1 MIKMEFICKSCGR
14 QCKANIKTGPLQTH
28 CEYKSCQRER
38 VSQWQRQKIKTD
50 PEYRANQRN
59 ADRKWRES
67 HRDYWSKYRK
77 KNPKKA
83 QRNRDLQILRNKKRK
98 SRSAKKSA
106 VNPGPVIAKM
116 GELSPTNTLLNQL
129 DKVGPG
135 FYWLVPVI
143 AKMDALKVSIQVIS
157 INCE

>member
-77 KNPKKA
+77 KIQKRLKETEICRSFAIKRESPV
-83 QRNRDLQILRNKKRK
+83 LQK
-98 SRSAKKSA
+98 
-106 VNPGPVIAKM
+106 
-116 GELSPTNTLLNQL
+116 NQQ
-129 DKVGPG
+129 
-135 FYWLVPVI
+135 
-143 AKMDALKVSIQVIS
+143 SIQAL
-157 INCE
+157 